1 MEDLNPPFFMTIQA
15 LFFDFDGTLQGFEN
29 HTISDSTAQALRL
42 LKQKGYKIFI
52 ATGRNLLDLPN
63 ELNQFGFDG
72 YINNNGGMCSDENR
86 NPFHVE
92 YISIEDVQALLTYD
106 QENPFAFSFMT
117 ENGFSI
123 NRINDKVEKSFNY
136 FGMKIPELMN
146 VDEIDLYKIMQMNF
160 FVDEEEE
167 AILMSE
173 VMKNSVSSRWIEY
186 FADINPKGIS
196 KMKGIERMAKRF
208 NFDSNQT
215 MAFGDGGNDI
225 SMIKGCKI
233 GVAMGNANQSL
244 KDVADYETTSV
255 DDDGIWNALKHFQ
268 LI

>member
-1 MEDLNPPFFMTIQA
+1 MPIQA

-29 HTISDSTAQALRL
+29 HSISDSTAQALHL

-52 ATGRNLLDLPN
+52 ATGRNLLDLPK
-63 ELNQFGFDG
+63 ELSQFGFDG

-92 YISIEDVQALLTYD
+92 YITIQDIEALLAYD

-117 ENGFSI
+117 EKGFSI
-123 NRINDKVEKSFNY
+123 NRIDDKVEKSFNY
-136 FGMKIPELMN
+136 FGMKIPEMMN
-146 VDEIDLYKIMQMNF
+146 VDEIDLHKIMQMNF
-160 FVDEEEE
+160 FVDEVEE
-167 AILMSE
+167 ALLMKE

-186 FADINPKGIS
+186 FADINPEGIS
-196 KMKGIERMAKRF
+196 KMKGIEKMAERYQIDLAK
-208 NFDSNQT
+208 T

-225 SMIKGCKI
+225 TMVQGCTI

-244 KDVADYETTSV
+244 KEVADYVTTSA
-255 DDDGIWNALKHFQ
+255 DEDGIWNALKHYQ

>member
-1 MEDLNPPFFMTIQA
+1 MPIQSI
-15 LFFDFDGTLQGFEN
+15 FFDFDGTLQGFEN
-29 HTISDSTAQALRL
+29 HRISESTAQALRL
-42 LKQKGYKIFI
+42 LKQKGFKIFI
-52 ATGRNLLDLPN
+52 ATGRNLSSLPE
-63 ELNQFGFDG
+63 ELNQFKFDG

-92 YISIEDVQALLTYD
+92 YIPIEDIQALLAYD
-106 QENPFAFSFMT
+106 QKNPFAFSFMT
-117 ENGFSI
+117 EIGFSI
-123 NRINDKVEKSFNY
+123 NRINDKVEKSFDY
-136 FGMKIPELMN
+136 FGMKMPDLMN
-146 VDEIDLYKIMQMNF
+146 IDEIDLNKVMQMNF
-160 FVDEEEE
+160 FVDEKEE
-167 AILMSE
+167 ALLMNE

-196 KMKGIERMAKRF
+196 KMRGIEKIAERL
-208 NFDSNQT
+208 NLDVNQT

-225 SMIKGCKI
+225 SMIQGCTI

-244 KDVADYETTSV
+244 KDVADYVTTSV